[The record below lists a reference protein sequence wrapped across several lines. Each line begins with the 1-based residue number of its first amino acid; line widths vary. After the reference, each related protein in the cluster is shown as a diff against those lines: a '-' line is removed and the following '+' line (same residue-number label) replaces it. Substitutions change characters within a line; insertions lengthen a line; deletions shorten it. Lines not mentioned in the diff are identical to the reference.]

1 MVSSEEQVDII
12 CEGAV
17 KVYSKTELL
26 DILNKKSVLTV
37 KAGFDPTAPDL
48 HLGHY
53 VLLRK
58 LREFQSLGHKV
69 VFLVGDFTAKIG
81 DPSGKTKTRP
91 ELSEDE
97 IEKNLITYKTQVA
110 KVLDVSKAV
119 IKFNS
124 SWIDRLKPAEIIK
137 LTSKYTVARMLERED
152 FKSRYEANKSIS
164 MHEFLYPLLQGYDSV
179 ALESDIEIGGTDQ
192 TFNLLVGRHLQQ
204 SFGQNPQVVL
214 TLPLLEGLDGEMKMS
229 KSLGNYIGLDEE
241 PEEIFGKVM
250 SISDSLMWKY
260 FELVCGTAV
269 KEIDKMKLSV
279 SNGINPRDLKYKLA
293 QIIVSRLFDEITSDR
308 AKSTFI
314 KRFKHGFQ
322 PDKIEEF
329 SFASSSG
336 SAAITQV
343 LKASGL
349 TSSTSEARRLVSQ
362 RGVKINGETI
372 SDEKLLVSKGDLFV
386 IQVGKR
392 KFKKIKIC

>member
-12 CEGAV
+12 CDGAV

-152 FKSRYEANKSIS
+152 FKSRYEANRSIS

-372 SDEKLLVSKGDLFV
+372 SDEKLLVSKGDIFV